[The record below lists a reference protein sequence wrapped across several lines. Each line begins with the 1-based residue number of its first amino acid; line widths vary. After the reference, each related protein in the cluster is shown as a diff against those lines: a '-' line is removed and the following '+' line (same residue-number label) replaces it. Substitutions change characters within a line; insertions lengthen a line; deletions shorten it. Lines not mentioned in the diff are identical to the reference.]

1 MEQSIRRR
9 RRFSTSAVLYLVAP
23 LLRSVT
29 VRRQRDGRRPPE
41 GPEDRDGGAVE
52 PGAEEA
58 FTCDVCS
65 VMGEKVPQKQM
76 YRDRIKVI
84 QNIV

>member
-23 LLRSVT
+23 LLRSVL
-29 VRRQRDGRRPPE
+29 VRQRDGRRPPE